1 MLGGFA
7 RPALLQSQGVRRLVL
22 LLIAV
27 AALGACD
34 QAAPECVEFC
44 GGTVRGVFRI
54 GDQTIPDSKWIEM
67 IQLSGPPNQRCGPGD
82 CGVVAGAM
90 RVGVK
95 WNPGRWRV
103 IPPHVSG
110 WETPGPIEITVRE
123 DESTIFELNYLP
135 E

>member
-1 MLGGFA
+1 
-7 RPALLQSQGVRRLVL
+7 
-22 LLIAV
+22 
-27 AALGACD
+27 
-34 QAAPECVEFC
+34 
-44 GGTVRGVFRI
+44 
-54 GDQTIPDSKWIEM
+54 
-67 IQLSGPPNQRCGPGD
+67 
-82 CGVVAGAM
+82 M